1 MTTPQ
6 HVLDAVELAAATAAN
21 YLHHATQIGYA
32 INPDEGP
39 LAEFIHQWATGER
52 DGMDEADD
60 QQAAERE
67 TR

>member
-1 MTTPQ
+1 MTLTPD
-6 HVLDAVELAAATAAN
+6 VLDAMELAAEAAAN
-21 YLHHATQIGYA
+21 YLHHAVAIGHA

-39 LAEFIHQWATGER
+39 LADFIDQWATGER

>member
-1 MTTPQ
+1 MSAPQ
-6 HVLDAVELAAATAAN
+6 HVLDAMELAAEAAAN
-21 YLHHATQIGYA
+21 YLHHAVAIGHA

-39 LAEFIHQWATGER
+39 LAEFIDQWATGER